1 MMRNNVPSVSACP
14 AGREIRDRL
23 MLDSAVK
30 IRGGTKH
37 FPVSGRRYY
46 AVRIQGDILTAA
58 PQMLYSDDV
67 NQAVMLLYGKEYQVC
82 E

>member
-1 MMRNNVPSVSACP
+1 MRRNNVSSVSVCP

-23 MLDSAVK
+23 MLDKAVK

-37 FPVSGRRYY
+37 FPVSDRRYY
-46 AVRIQGDILTAA
+46 AVRTQGDILTAA